1 MGADWVGWVTPI
13 TRSREEALALLD
25 AMTIEEL
32 LKRNEEFDTAVHYN
46 IEDGEYDIESGD
58 GEYALDEAQVRDR
71 CREAVNI
78 TYDCAGGEYRLASYW
93 KFGKDGEVVFAVAGG
108 ASWGDMP
115 DYVDDLRIAEALRV
129 TYDDTKELKWVDK

>member
-32 LKRNEEFDTAVHYN
+32 LKRNEEFDTAIHYN
-46 IEDGEYDIESGD
+46 IEDGDYDIESGD

-108 ASWGDMP
+108 ASWGDTP

>member
-1 MGADWVGWVTPI
+1 MGADWIGWVTPI

-46 IEDGEYDIESGD
+46 IEDGDYDIEAGD

-71 CREAVNI
+71 CPEAVNI

-108 ASWGDMP
+108 ASWGDTP

-129 TYDDTKELKWVDK
+129 TYDDTKELKWV